1 MPHNAPKVI
10 PSSALIMLTF
20 TAPDGSDVNIEAAEI
35 IRARRTI
42 SGERGG
48 DNEGAQTRVDWE
60 ITQLVKETIDL
71 VGPLIKGELPSF
83 TCLTTKDGSKIW
95 FDAQKAVGPLPI
107 MPSQR
112 QDGIRSSIRIMGY
125 RQFVTESPKEVH
137 DVLEQAGGTPVGA

>member
-20 TAPDGSDVNIEAAEI
+20 TAPDGSAANIVAAEI
-35 IRARRTI
+35 FRARRTI
-42 SGERGG
+42 SGERSG
-48 DNEGAQTRVDWE
+48 DNEGARTRVDWE

-95 FDAQKAVGPLPI
+95 FDAQRPLGRFRLCPA
-107 MPSQR
+107 SDR
-112 QDGIRSSIRIMGY
+112 MG
-125 RQFVTESPKEVH
+125 
-137 DVLEQAGGTPVGA
+137 